1 MEKTLEFL
9 ETLRRAGACIGP
21 GRGFQAGLKALL
33 GVLAQRHAFVR
44 PHLVIFDPETRHLRL
59 CVAET
64 TPRASQVVYAPGVG
78 VTGQVF
84 ATGRSVVV
92 ERILGHP
99 VFLCK
104 FFERTPEEMAGLAFI
119 SVPVLASGPDNSERQ
134 VIGVLSMDTPCA
146 PLEELEVRCR
156 FLEVVAGMIAVQ
168 TAFVQEE
175 LARQHVPAET
185 SPVKNEN
192 PFIAISRSMRAVQEL
207 LSRAGNS
214 RSPVLLYGE
223 PGSGRARV
231 GAEVHAASTRRD
243 LPMISFCC
251 SGLPEEAAERELF
264 GYRKGAFP
272 GATQTRKGLFEL
284 ARGSAL
290 FLDEVDSL
298 PPGLQQKI
306 VRVLQ
311 DQEFTRVGGGQPIDV
326 DVRLICSTSRLLERM
341 VEESRFSQEL
351 YNRLAGFTISLPPL
365 RERAEDILPL
375 ARLFMQS
382 TAKTVHR
389 SIDAISGPA
398 QELLTR
404 YAWPG
409 NIRELQHCME
419 QAVFACDDSVLRTG
433 HLPAM
438 LQDARE
444 EAAAGRSFNDAVA
457 RFEQEILTD
466 ALQRTH
472 GNMLQAA
479 RDLKASYRIVNY
491 KVKKYGIDPRKYVR
505 PGA

>member
-1 MEKTLEFL
+1 M
-9 ETLRRAGACIGP
+9 GP
-21 GRGFQAGLKALL
+21 SRGFQAGLKALL

-59 CVAET
+59 CVAEAS
-64 TPRASQVVYAPGVG
+64 PRTSQVVYAPGMG

-104 FFERTPEEMAGLAFI
+104 FFERTPEEMANLAFI
-119 SVPVLASGPDNSERQ
+119 SVPVLACSPDNVERQ

-146 PLEELEVRCR
+146 PREELDVRCR

-168 TAFVQEE
+168 TAYVQEE
-175 LARQHVPAET
+175 LARQQRVSPAEGT
-185 SPVKNEN
+185 PTPDEN
-192 PFIAISRSMRAVQEL
+192 PLVAVSKSMRAVL
-207 LSRAGNS
+207 DMVARAGNS
-214 RSPVLLYGE
+214 RSPVLIMGE
-223 PGSGRARV
+223 PGSGRERLA
-231 GAEVHAASTRRD
+231 AEVHAASPRRD
-243 LPMISFCC
+243 LPMVRFCC
-251 SGLPEEAAERELF
+251 AGLPQEAAERELF

-284 ARGSAL
+284 ARSSAL
-290 FLDEVDSL
+290 FLDEVDNL
-298 PPGLQQKI
+298 PLELQNKI

-326 DVRLICSTSRLLERM
+326 DVRLICSTFRSLERM
-341 VEESRFSQEL
+341 VEEGRFSQEL
-351 YNRLAGFTISLPPL
+351 YNRLTGFTIPVPPL
-365 RERAEDILPL
+365 RERVEDILPL
-375 ARLFMQS
+375 ARLFMQNA
-382 TAKTVHR
+382 AKTAHR
-389 SIDAISGPA
+389 TIESISGPA
-398 QELLTR
+398 QEVLVR
-404 YAWPG
+404 YSWPG
-409 NIRELQHCME
+409 NIRELQLCME
-419 QAVFACDDSVLRTG
+419 QAVFACEDSVLRTG

-438 LQDARE
+438 LQDPHE
-444 EAAAGRSFNDAVA
+444 NPPAGRSFNDAVA
-457 RFEQEILTD
+457 RFEQELLTD

-491 KVKKYGIDPRKYVR
+491 KVKKYGIDPRKFTR
-505 PGA
+505 S